1 VKSQNHDH
9 GMGTAAAQERD
20 RLAWVL
26 GITIALVAAE
36 VIGGVL
42 AHSLALLAD
51 AGHMAADGAGVGLSL
66 LAIWFATRPAS
77 GSRTFGYQRAEILAA
92 VVNAVVLFG
101 VGASIVVA
109 AALQLAHPVS
119 ARPGV
124 MAAFAVAAI
133 AGNGASM
140 LVLRHGRS
148 KSLNVRA
155 ALVEVLSDFLS
166 ALAVVIAALVIA
178 ASGYQRANAIVAI
191 LIGLLILPRTVKLLR
206 DAVDV
211 LLEATP
217 RGVDLAEIRG
227 HICDTSGVLDVHD
240 LHVWTITSGIPVIS
254 AHVVVD
260 DAWLADGGGGRVL
273 DRLAECLGGHFD
285 VAHCTFQLE
294 PSSHRAH
301 ERSVHE

>member
-1 VKSQNHDH
+1 MGPH
-9 GMGTAAAQERD
+9 GEHGTVTAASQDRD

-26 GITIALVAAE
+26 GITSALVAAE

-92 VVNAVVLFG
+92 VANAVVLFG

-109 AALQLAHPVS
+109 AALQLAHPDS

-124 MAAFAVAAI
+124 MAVFAVAAI

-178 ASGYQRANAIVAI
+178 VSGYQRANAIVAI

-227 HICDTSGVLDVHD
+227 HICETSGVLDVHD

>member
-1 VKSQNHDH
+1 MGQH
-9 GMGTAAAQERD
+9 GEYGVATAAAQERD

-26 GITIALVAAE
+26 GITSALVAAE

-92 VVNAVVLFG
+92 VANAVVLFG

-109 AALQLAHPVS
+109 AALQLVHPVS
-119 ARPGV
+119 ARPGE
-124 MAAFAVAAI
+124 MAVFAVAAI

-148 KSLNVRA
+148 KSLNVQA

-178 ASGYQRANAIVAI
+178 VSGYQRANAIVAI

-227 HICDTSGVLDVHD
+227 HICETPGVLDVHD